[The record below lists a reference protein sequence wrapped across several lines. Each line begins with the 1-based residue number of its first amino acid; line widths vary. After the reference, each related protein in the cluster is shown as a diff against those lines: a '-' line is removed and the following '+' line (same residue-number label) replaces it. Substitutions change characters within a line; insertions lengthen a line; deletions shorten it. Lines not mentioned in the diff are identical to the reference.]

1 MTHDRTLV
9 LQQPISYSHAT
20 ERRIY
25 NERYYKITYFPEFTN
40 VAHTTTRD
48 FVFTSWSWYLALTK
62 TVKDSEKP
70 EHLMFMTDWVRN
82 NLSAQPS
89 YDENLRW
96 VTFADK
102 RDIVFIKLFYDDYFK
117 SLETVSN
124 EFDER
129 WNRNPLLGLL
139 T

>member
-1 MTHDRTLV
+1 
-9 LQQPISYSHAT
+9 
-20 ERRIY
+20 
-25 NERYYKITYFPEFTN
+25 
-40 VAHTTTRD
+40 
-48 FVFTSWSWYLALTK
+48 
-62 TVKDSEKP
+62 
-70 EHLMFMTDWVRN
+70 MFMTDWVRN